1 MRRTFAMAVTGES
14 RVQIEPA
21 DTLFLHPSDHPG
33 QALVTDIFNGDD
45 YENWRRTVRI
55 ALSAKQKIPI
65 IDGTYEKPAANAPLL
80 PYWQRCNDMVLSWLL
95 NSLHKNIRDSVL
107 FCDKASDL

>member
-1 MRRTFAMAVTGES
+1 MAVTGEG

-33 QALVTDIFNGDD
+33 QAPVTDIFNGDD

-65 IDGTYEKPAANAPLL
+65 IDGTYANLQLMHLCFLIGKDATTWYFLG
-80 PYWQRCNDMVLSWLL
+80 Y
-95 NSLHKNIRDSVL
+95 
-107 FCDKASDL
+107 

>member
-1 MRRTFAMAVTGES
+1 MRKTFAMAVTGDG

-45 YENWRRTVRI
+45 CENWRRTVRI
-55 ALSAKQKIPI
+55 ALSAEQKILI
-65 IDGTYEKPAANAPLL
+65 IDGTYAKPAANAPLL
-80 PYWQRCNDMVLSWLL
+80 PYWQRCNDMVLMMTSQY
-95 NSLHKNIRDSVL
+95 HR
-107 FCDKASDL
+107 